1 MEIKRIEKTF
11 NGLRLLVA
19 IIISILFMF
28 AVIAIVS
35 ENPAESLKA
44 FLTGPLESIS
54 RVGNVIELAIP
65 LTFTGL
71 AICIMFEA
79 NQINCAVEGSF
90 FMGAVIA
97 TAVSVFIPLPAGI
110 HQIVIFMT
118 SGIVGALICLIPA
131 GLKLKFQANELVS
144 SLMLNYIVTYLGLF
158 LVNHFLVDPQ
168 AGYFASYTLS
178 STSRLDSI
186 IPKTRIHAGLL
197 IALAAVIA
205 IYIIMYRTKLGYA
218 IRMAGKNE
226 NFARYTGISIL
237 GVMFLSQA
245 IGGFIGG
252 MAGSIEILGMYR
264 RFQYTASP
272 QYGFDGIIIATLAN
286 YKPQLIPVAAVFLAY
301 VRIGCD
307 ILSRTTDVPV
317 EIVNIIQAI
326 AVLFVA
332 SKLFLDRYKQRA
344 IVRAAQSREG

>member
-1 MEIKRIEKTF
+1 MEIKKIEKTF

-19 IIISILFMF
+19 VIISILFMF

-35 ENPAESLKA
+35 ENPAESLKV
-44 FLTGPLESIS
+44 FLTGPLESTS
-54 RVGNVIELAIP
+54 RIGNVIELAIP

-97 TAVSVFIPLPAGI
+97 TAISVFIPLPIGV
-110 HQIVIFMT
+110 HQFVIFLA
-118 SGIVGALICLIPA
+118 SGIAGGLICLVPA
-131 GLKLKFQANELVS
+131 VLKLKFQANELVS
-144 SLMLNYIVTYLGLF
+144 SLMLNYIVTYFGLF

-168 AGYFASYTLS
+168 AGYFASYSLS
-178 STSRLDSI
+178 STSRLDAI
-186 IPKTRIHAGLL
+186 IPKTRIHAGLIIVL
-197 IALAAVIA
+197 ITVFL
-205 IYIIMYRTKLGYA
+205 IYLIMYRTRLGYS

-226 NFARYTGISIL
+226 NFARYTGINL
-237 GVMFLSQA
+237 FAVMFLSQA

-286 YKPQLIPVAAVFLAY
+286 YKPQLIPIAALFLAY

-332 SKLFLDRYKQRA
+332 SKLFLDKYKQRA
-344 IVRAAQSREG
+344 IVNAARAREG

>member
-1 MEIKRIEKTF
+1 MEMKKIEKTF
-11 NGLRLLVA
+11 NGLRLLIAVM
-19 IIISILFMF
+19 ISILFMF
-28 AVIAIVS
+28 VVIAIVS
-35 ENPAESLKA
+35 EEPAESLKV
-44 FLTGPLESIS
+44 FLTGPLESIP
-54 RVGNVIELAIP
+54 RIGNVIELAIP

-90 FMGAVIA
+90 FLGAVIA
-97 TAVSVFIPLPAGI
+97 TAVSVFVPLPAGV
-110 HQIVIFMT
+110 HQIVIFLI
-118 SGIVGALICLIPA
+118 SGLVGALVCLIPA
-131 GLKLKFQANELVS
+131 ILKLKFQANELVS
-144 SLMLNYIVTYLGLF
+144 SLMLNYIVLYLGLF
-158 LVNHFLVDPQ
+158 VVNHFLVDPQ
-168 AGYFASYTLS
+168 AGYFASYSLS
-178 STSRLDSI
+178 ETSRLSSI
-186 IPKTRIHAGLL
+186 VPGTRIHIGLF
-197 IALAAVIA
+197 IALATVVI

-286 YKPQLIPVAAVFLAY
+286 YKPHMIPVAALFLSY

-307 ILSRTTDVPV
+307 ILSRNTDVPV

-332 SKLFLDRYKQRA
+332 SKLFLDKYKQRA
-344 IVRAAQSREG
+344 IVRAAQAGEG

>member
-1 MEIKRIEKTF
+1 MDVKQIEKTF

-19 IIISILFMF
+19 ILISVLFMF
-28 AVIAIVS
+28 AVIAVVS
-35 ENPAESLKA
+35 DNPAESLYT
-44 FLTGPLESIS
+44 FLTGPLESIA
-54 RVGNVIELAIP
+54 RIGNVIELAIP

-97 TAVSVFIPLPAGI
+97 TAISVFVPLPKGI
-110 HQIVIFMT
+110 HQIFIFLICGV
-118 SGIVGALICLIPA
+118 SGGIICLIPA
-131 GLKLKFQANELVS
+131 FLKIKFQANELVS
-144 SLMLNYIVTYLGLF
+144 SLMLNYIVLYLGLF
-158 LVNHFLVDPQ
+158 LVNRFLVDPQ
-168 AGYFASYTLS
+168 AGYFASYSLS
-178 STSRLDSI
+178 ETSRLESL
-186 IPKTRIHAGLL
+186 IPKTRIHAGLI
-197 IALAAVIA
+197 IAGITVAA

-218 IRMAGKNE
+218 IRMSGKNE
-226 NFARYTGISIL
+226 NFAKYTGINL
-237 GVMFLSQA
+237 LAVMFLSQA

-286 YKPQLIPVAAVFLAY
+286 YKPHLVPIAAVFLAY

-317 EIVNIIQAI
+317 EIVNIVQAI

-332 SKLFLDRYKQRA
+332 SKLFLDKYRQRA
-344 IVRAAQSREG
+344 IVQSAKKREG